1 MPLNMKSEDGES
13 WYRAGLRYA
22 KKYGLEGE
30 YNDSYNYSKIKG
42 KGEAD
47 AVNYAL
53 SEWDLLDYE
62 SKEL

>member
-1 MPLNMKSEDGES
+1 MKSEDGES